1 MHLWYYTVLSRH
13 LEKKTVRFSLSYRQ
27 KLQDDFWRKEPSAC
41 SCQGKCSQDKWFCV
55 LLTAAGDRKSMVS
68 VALG

>member
-1 MHLWYYTVLSRH
+1 MVLHCVVQTLREENSKVL
-13 LEKKTVRFSLSYRQ
+13 LELQT

-41 SCQGKCSQDKWFCV
+41 SCQGKCSQDKWFYV
-55 LLTAAGDRKSMVS
+55 LLTAAGDRKSVVS